1 MEIRR
6 KVFSLL
12 EDENGEERYYSTT
25 EFEIDLDEETG
36 EKLFSEKEK
45 EEKKGMSKGGKI
57 ALGTAGSLAVGIG
70 ALELANILKKKHIS
84 AADRKALKKTISS
97 WEKYGMKPEQIK
109 AMTKNKKADLRAANK
124 GIGFVEKGNA
134 AVKGAY
140 NTAKVNTK
148 IAVDKVKGKVG
159 PKIDAAKTRREQ
171 KKTYKKLFKELDDAA
186 KKA

>member
-25 EFEIDLDEETG
+25 EFEIDFDEESG
-36 EKLFSEKEK
+36 EKLFSEKEEK
-45 EEKKGMSKGGKI
+45 EKKGMSKGAKV
-57 ALGTAGSLAVGIG
+57 ALGATGAVAAGVG

-84 AADRKALKKTISS
+84 AADRKALQKTIAG
-97 WEKYGMKPEQIK
+97 WKKYGMQEEQIA
-109 AMTKNKKADLRAANK
+109 AMTKDKKAALRAANK

-140 NTAKVNTK
+140 NTAKVNVK
-148 IAVDKVKGKVG
+148 AAAEKVKGKVK
-159 PKIDAAKTRREQ
+159 PKIDASKARRE
-171 KKTYKKLFKELDDAA
+171 KKRTYKKLFKDAVEEAA
-186 KKA
+186 K